1 MRITPMDINNKDFKK
16 GLRGYN
22 VDEVHDFLDNLAE
35 EYEMIYKENLTLKEK
50 TSFLEEKLEHHVKIE
65 STIQNTLV
73 LAQNAAEQA
82 KLSAQRE
89 SELIIKSANESS
101 QRMLD
106 RAHDDVLKINDEYE
120 KTKQEFAKFRATFR
134 NFMNCQTEMF
144 DGLENDYFKN
154 YNVSSVAS
162 IGNEINDKR
171 IQKEISVDSEFSNLT
186 LKNIDDRDFK
196 CDDME
201 EIKTFFAKE

>member
-35 EYEMIYKENLTLKEK
+35 EYELIYKENLTLKEK

-89 SELIIKSANESS
+89 SELIIKSASESS

-120 KTKQEFAKFRATFR
+120 KTKQEFAKFRIKFR
-134 NFMNCQTEMF
+134 NFMNCQVEMF
-144 DGLENDYFKN
+144 ESLENDYFKN
-154 YNVSSVAS
+154 YNVASVAN
-162 IGNEINDKR
+162 IDNEVYSKSDP
-171 IQKEISVDSEFSNLT
+171 KEISGAAEFSNLS
-186 LKNIDDRDFK
+186 LKNIDEKEFQNHEL
-196 CDDME
+196 E

>member
-1 MRITPMDINNKDFKK
+1 MKITPMDINNKDFKK

-22 VDEVHDFLDNLAE
+22 VDEVHDFLDSLAE
-35 EYEMIYKENLTLKEK
+35 EYEFIYKENLSLKDK

-65 STIQNTLV
+65 ATIQNTLV

-89 SELIIKSANESS
+89 SELIIKSANESA

-120 KTKQEFAKFRATFR
+120 KTKQEFAKFRTTFR
-134 NFMNCQTEMF
+134 SFMSCQIDMF
-144 DGLENDYFKN
+144 EGLEKDYFKN
-154 YNVSSVAS
+154 YNVSNVSS
-162 IGNEINDKR
+162 KGNEIKDINGH
-171 IQKEISVDSEFSNLT
+171 QEISGDAEFSNLT
-186 LKNIDDRDFK
+186 LKNIDEKNLKCNDF
-196 CDDME
+196 E